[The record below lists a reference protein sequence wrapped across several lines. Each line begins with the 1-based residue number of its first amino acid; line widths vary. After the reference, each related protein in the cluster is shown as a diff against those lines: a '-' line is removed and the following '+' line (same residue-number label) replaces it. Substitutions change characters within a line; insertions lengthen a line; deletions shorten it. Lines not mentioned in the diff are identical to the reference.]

1 MRGVGDEEMNSGGTG
16 IQPLNLLIGWMALA
30 FIFFL
35 ILQNW
40 QSIKTGIAIFAVIG
54 VGLGLAFLALVVVV
68 MIGVAGYEGYKTKQC
83 ETVYER
89 VAKAQAA
96 PYDYFGNKL
105 RTDADAEQSSCN
117 ELATR
122 LAERAKNAKPDDFD
136 PLDIV
141 RRVMQR

>member
-1 MRGVGDEEMNSGGTG
+1 MNWGGTG
-16 IQPLNLLIGWMALA
+16 NQLFDLLAGWMVLA

-35 ILQNW
+35 ILRNW
-40 QSIKTGIAIFAVIG
+40 QSITTGIAILAVIG
-54 VGLGLAFLALVVVV
+54 VGLGLAFLALVVVA

-83 ETVYER
+83 QTVYER
-89 VAKAQAA
+89 VAKARAA
-96 PYDYFGNKL
+96 PDDYFGNKL

>member
-1 MRGVGDEEMNSGGTG
+1 MNSGGTG
-16 IQPLNLLIGWMALA
+16 SQLLDLLFAGIVLA
-30 FIFFL
+30 FVIYL
-35 ILQNW
+35 ITW
-40 QSIKTGIAIFAVIG
+40 HRQSIKTGVAIVAVIG

-83 ETVYER
+83 QTLYER
-89 VAKAQAA
+89 VAKARSA
-96 PYDYFGNKL
+96 PDDYFGNKT

-136 PLDIV
+136 PLDLV